1 MDITSFLLG
10 YESGKTSGGGNL
22 ESVDVV
28 LDEISGEVI
37 AGSTGD
43 KLNYLDET
51 KETIK
56 NAIISKGQTV
66 LADDTFRS
74 YADKISDIGVQ
85 KPWTVASGTFVPAK
99 VEDTIT
105 HNLGSIPDLFMVWAT
120 MTPSVAG
127 SIVFMSGYSD
137 AVAGKAVNPK
147 VAAASVL
154 QFDQFNNKYY
164 ATTAYNAV
172 SFTHTAAQGYGYPH
186 NATETDIAVGTTSSY
201 GVAKLEIGLTYAWLA
216 IGKII

>member
-1 MDITSFLLG
+1 
-10 YESGKTSGGGNL
+10 
-22 ESVDVV
+22 
-28 LDEISGEVI
+28 
-37 AGSTGD
+37 
-43 KLNYLDET
+43 LNYLDET
-51 KETIK
+51 KATIK

-85 KPWTVASGTFVPAK
+85 KPWTFTSGTFVPTK
-99 VEDTIT
+99 VEDTII

-137 AVAGKAVNPK
+137 AVAEKAVNPE
-147 VAAASVL
+147 VAAVSVL
-154 QFDQFNNKYY
+154 QFDRYNNKYY

-172 SFTHTAAQGYGYPH
+172 SFTHTGAKSTGYPH
-186 NATETDIAVGTTSSY
+186 EATETEIVVGTTNTPY
-201 GVAKLEIGLTYAWLA
+201 LGRFEVGLTYAWLA